1 MTEQGPGGQTA
12 QWHVP
17 SPFVTHQQMGEVH
30 QSIGEL
36 RQGQQSIIATYNH
49 LRGDMLNG
57 FDKLEKAIL
66 AAAAPAQEQGSHDEE
81 RIKLTMREAVM
92 AAVVIMLASTI
103 VTYLLIRSGVP
114 VQAIGGVAG

>member
-1 MTEQGPGGQTA
+1 MTTEGPGGQQG

-57 FDKLEKAIL
+57 FEKLEKAIL
-66 AAAAPAQEQGSHDEE
+66 TAAAPAPKGQRDDEE

-103 VTYLLIRSGVP
+103 VTYLLLKSGVP
-114 VQAIGGVAG
+114 VQNLREVAG